1 MAQSLN
7 KTLIHIVF
15 STKNRT
21 PVLAKPVQLGLYPYM
36 VGIAETIRCKILSVG
51 GIDDHVHILISL
63 AKTISV
69 ADMVQ
74 EIKRGSSRWI
84 TRSIPE
90 LSDFSWQAGYGTF
103 SIGQSQVATVAKYIE
118 SQKKHHQKMTFQEE
132 YIAFLKKYGID
143 YDEKYLWQ

>member
-1 MAQSLN
+1 
-7 KTLIHIVF
+7 
-15 STKNRT
+15 
-21 PVLAKPVQLGLYPYM
+21 M